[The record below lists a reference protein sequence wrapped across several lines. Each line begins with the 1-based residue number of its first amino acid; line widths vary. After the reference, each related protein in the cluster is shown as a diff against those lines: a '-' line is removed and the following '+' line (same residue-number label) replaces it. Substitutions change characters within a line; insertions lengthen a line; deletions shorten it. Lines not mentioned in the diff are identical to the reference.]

1 MLGFSSISEIAIA
14 DQPGVTLFIDN
25 DNLGTTSTVGSV
37 QAQINIT
44 VSESELGSVSATMT
58 VGELASI
65 VGTAV
70 VPLTGISA
78 TLSQRNVIVW
88 GEIIPGITTNYSNIA
103 TGASQTWSN
112 IATGAS
118 QTYSNISAGTPQ
130 SWSNIATGASQT
142 WTDIE

>member
-1 MLGFSSISEIAIA
+1 MLGFSSISETAIA

-58 VGELASI
+58 LGELASI

-78 TLSQRNVIVW
+78 TLSQGNVIVW

-130 SWSNIATGASQT
+130 AWSNIATGASQT

>member
-1 MLGFSSISEIAIA
+1 MLGFSSISETAIA

-25 DNLGTTSTVGSV
+25 ENLGTTSTIGTIQVQVSV
-37 QAQINIT
+37 T

-58 VGELASI
+58 LGELASI

-78 TLSQRNVIVW
+78 TLSQGNVIVW
-88 GEIIPGITTNYSNIA
+88 GEITPGVTTNYSNIV

-118 QTYSNISAGTPQ
+118 QT
-130 SWSNIATGASQT
+130 

>member
-1 MLGFSSISEIAIA
+1 MLGFSSISETAIA

-25 DNLGTTSTVGSV
+25 ENLGTTSAVGGV
-37 QAQINIT
+37 QVQISIT
-44 VSESELGSVSATMT
+44 ADLTGIGLSLSIADEEDI
-58 VGELASI
+58 SI

-70 VPLTGISA
+70 VSLTGISA
-78 TLSQRNVIVW
+78 TLSQGNVIVW
-88 GEIIPGITTNYSNIA
+88 GEIIPGVTTNYSNIA

-118 QTYSNISAGTPQ
+118 QT
-130 SWSNIATGASQT
+130 

>member
-1 MLGFSSISEIAIA
+1 MLGFSSISETAIA
-14 DQPGVTLFIDN
+14 DQPGVTLFVDN
-25 DNLGTTSTVGSV
+25 ENLGTTSTIGAIQVQISV
-37 QAQINIT
+37 TISAN
-44 VSESELGSVSATMT
+44 ELGSVPATMT
-58 VGELASI
+58 LGELASI

-78 TLSQRNVIVW
+78 TLSQGNVIVW
-88 GEIIPGITTNYSNIA
+88 GTIIPGVTTNYSNIA

-112 IATGAS
+112 IETEAS

>member
-1 MLGFSSISEIAIA
+1 MLGFSSISATAIA

-25 DNLGTTSTVGSV
+25 ENLGTTSTIGTIQVQVSV
-37 QAQINIT
+37 TADLT
-44 VSESELGSVSATMT
+44 GLGLSSSIAD
-58 VGELASI
+58 EEDISI

-70 VPLTGISA
+70 VSLTGISA
-78 TLSQRNVIVW
+78 TLSQGNVIVW
-88 GEIIPGITTNYSNIA
+88 GEIIPGVTTNYSNIA

>member
-1 MLGFSSISEIAIA
+1 MLGFSSISETAIA

-25 DNLGTTSTVGSV
+25 ENLGTTSAVGGV
-37 QAQINIT
+37 QVQISIT
-44 VSESELGSVSATMT
+44 ADLTGIGLSLSIADEEDI
-58 VGELASI
+58 SI

-70 VPLTGISA
+70 VSLTGISA
-78 TLSQRNVIVW
+78 TLSQGNVIVW
-88 GEIIPGITTNYSNIA
+88 GEIIPGVTTNYSNIA

-118 QTYSNISAGTPQ
+118 QTYSNISAGAPQ
-130 SWSNIATGASQT
+130 SWSNITTGASQT

>member
-1 MLGFSSISEIAIA
+1 MLGFSSISATAIA

-25 DNLGTTSTVGSV
+25 ENLGSTSAIGVV

-44 VSESELGSVSATMT
+44 ADLTGIGLSLSIADKEDI
-58 VGELASI
+58 SI

-78 TLSQRNVIVW
+78 TLSQGNVIVW
-88 GEIIPGITTNYSNIA
+88 GEIIPGVTTNYSNIA